1 MIKTPEFWNHRG
13 IMSVLLWPLSLIWAF
28 AGAMRNHFARQ
39 STSLL
44 PVICIG
50 NITAGGT
57 GKTPV
62 TAFLYDGLCAAGYHP
77 AVLIRGYGA
86 AVNAPLWVDPSQHT
100 TDDCGDEALM
110 LAESRDVLVAPDRVA
125 GAHVI
130 SLRGIHDVI
139 LMDDGMQNPFISKTL
154 SIGIFDGSVGI
165 GNGFSIPAGPMRVS
179 LASGVKQMDIA
190 LINGHDETNIAAKLP
205 FGLTRF
211 NASLSPDQTIIDA
224 LGDKPILAFAGI
236 GQPKRFFATLR
247 KAGCNLAHYLAFA
260 DHHPYS
266 ETDLVRLQEDAIR
279 LGAQLVTTQK
289 DWVRLPADWRERI
302 VALPVALAIDDDGA
316 LCADVEAAISAHQSR

>member
-13 IMSVLLWPLSLIWAF
+13 IASILLWPLSLIWAF
-28 AGAMRNHFARQ
+28 ASAIRNHFARQ
-39 STSLL
+39 RTADL

-50 NITAGGT
+50 NITAGGPA
-57 GKTPV
+57 KHLSLH
-62 TAFLYDGLCAAGYHP
+62 FIYGLRAAGFRP
-77 AVLIRGYGA
+77 AILIRGYGA
-86 AVNAPLWVDPSQHT
+86 AVNSPVWVNPSQHT
-100 TDDCGDEALM
+100 IDDCGDEALM

-125 GAHVI
+125 GARVI

-165 GNGFSIPAGPMRVS
+165 GNGFLIPAGPMRVS

-190 LINGHDETNIAAKLP
+190 LINGDDETNIAAKLP
-205 FGLTRF
+205 PGLTRF
-211 NASLSPDQTIIDA
+211 NTSLLPDQTIIDA
-224 LGDKPILAFAGI
+224 LGDTPILAFAGI

-266 ETDLVRLQEDAIR
+266 ETDLVRLQEDAMR

-289 DWVRLPADWRERI
+289 DWVRLPAEWRERI
-302 VALPVALAIDDDGA
+302 VVLPVALAIDDDGA
-316 LCADVEAAISAHQSR
+316 LRADVEAAISAHQNS

>member
-1 MIKTPEFWNHRG
+1 MIKTPEFWSHRG
-13 IMSVLLWPLSLIWAF
+13 IMSILLWPLSLIWAF
-28 AGAMRNHFARQ
+28 ASAIRNHFARQ
-39 STSLL
+39 SKATL

-50 NITAGGT
+50 NVTAGGT

-62 TAFLYDGLCAAGYHP
+62 TAFLYDGLCDAGYRP
-77 AVLIRGYGA
+77 AILIRGFGA
-86 AVNAPLWVDPSQHT
+86 AVNTPLWVDPSQHT
-100 TDDCGDEALM
+100 VDDCGDEALM

-165 GNGFSIPAGPMRVS
+165 GNGFLIPAGPMRVS
-179 LASGVKQMDIA
+179 LAAGVKKMDIA
-190 LINGHDETNIAAKLP
+190 LINGDDETNIAAKLP
-205 FGLTRF
+205 TSLTRF
-211 NASLSPDQTIIDA
+211 SASLLPDQTIIDA
-224 LGDKPILAFAGI
+224 LGDTPILAFAGI
-236 GQPKRFFATLR
+236 GRPKRFFATLR
-247 KAGCNLAHYLAFA
+247 KAGCNLVNYLSFA

-266 ETDLVRLQEDAIR
+266 DTDLVRLQEDAMR

-289 DWVRLPADWRERI
+289 DWVRLPAEWRERI
-302 VALPVALAIDDDGA
+302 VVLPVTLVVEEDGA
-316 LCADVEAAISAHQSR
+316 LRADVEAAISAHQNS

>member
-13 IMSVLLWPLSLIWAF
+13 IVSILLWPLSLIWAL
-28 AGAMRNHFARQ
+28 ASSIRNHFARQ
-39 STSLL
+39 STAAL

-50 NITAGGT
+50 NVTAGGT

-62 TAFLYDGLCAAGYHP
+62 TAFLYDGLREAGYRP
-77 AVLIRGYGA
+77 AILIRGYGA

-100 TDDCGDEALM
+100 IDDCGDEALM

-125 GAHVI
+125 GANVI

-165 GNGFSIPAGPMRVS
+165 GNGFLIPAGPLRVS

-190 LINGHDETNIAAKLP
+190 LINGDDDTNIAAKLP
-205 FGLTRF
+205 PSLTRF
-211 NASLSPDQTIIDA
+211 HASLLPDQTTIDA
-224 LGDKPILAFAGI
+224 LGDTPILAFAGI

-247 KAGCNLAHYLAFA
+247 KAGCNLVHYLAFA

-266 ETDLVRLQEDAIR
+266 ETDLVRLQEDAMR

-289 DWVRLPADWRERI
+289 DWVRLPAKWRERI
-302 VALPVALAIDDDGA
+302 VVLPVALSIDDGGA
-316 LCADVEAAISAHQSR
+316 LRADVEAAISAHQNS